1 MVNAVTHSGS
11 SSQAVGERIKY
22 YRLKKKMTQKELGEA
37 CGIDAA
43 NIRKYESGRQNAK
56 IETLEKIADALGV
69 GIGKLYGLE
78 LIDKIIQVATPEAV
92 ELAERMG
99 QLAAQ
104 DDSAQKQSDEL
115 NDAFSELNYE
125 GREEAIKRVRE
136 LTKLRQYSYC
146 LYDEAEHT
154 AKLVAH
160 AVVEETKQ
168 AEMENRGLS
177 EEKLAFMFRQ
187 MMLGEWTPPTDDQQ
201 KTENSQDAAGDA
213 PKDTEHKNS

>member
-1 MVNAVTHSGS
+1 
-11 SSQAVGERIKY
+11 
-22 YRLKKKMTQKELGEA
+22 MTQKELGEA

-78 LIDKIIQVATPEAV
+78 LIDKIIQVATPEVV

-154 AKLVAH
+154 AKLAAH

-187 MMLGEWTPPTDDQQ
+187 MMLGEWTPPTDGQQ

-213 PKDTEHKNS
+213 SEDTNTEND